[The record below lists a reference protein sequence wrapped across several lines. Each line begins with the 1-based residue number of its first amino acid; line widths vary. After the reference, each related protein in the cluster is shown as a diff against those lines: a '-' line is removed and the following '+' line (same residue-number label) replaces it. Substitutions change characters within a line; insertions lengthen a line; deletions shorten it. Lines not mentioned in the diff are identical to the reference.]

1 MCFKVHGTIDFDDIV
16 PYYNVILKRSGMGP
30 RSRDR
35 SEGETM
41 LKAKDIMTTEVIS
54 VSTATTVEEFA
65 RILVERRI
73 SGAPVIDDQGSL
85 IGIVTEN
92 DLIRKNKKFHI
103 PTIVRL
109 FDAYIMLES
118 KSRIEQEIKEMAA
131 VTVDDIYRKGV
142 VTIGEDTP
150 VDEIATIMSEKAVH
164 LIPVVEGK
172 KIKGIIG
179 KIDIIKGLSLGNV

>member
-1 MCFKVHGTIDFDDIV
+1 MVGNELPQNV
-16 PYYNVILKRSGMGP
+16 PAGR
-30 RSRDR
+30 R
-35 SEGETM
+35 TM
-41 LKAKDIMTTEVIS
+41 LQAKDIMTKDVIA
-54 VSTATTVEEFA
+54 VGTTTTVEELA
-65 RILVERRI
+65 RVLVERRI
-73 SGAPVIDDQGSL
+73 SGAPVIDSNNDL

-131 VTVDDIYRKGV
+131 VTVEDIYRKDV
-142 VTIGEDTP
+142 LTVSEDTP

-164 LIPVVEGK
+164 LIPVVEGRK
-172 KIKGIIG
+172 LKGIIG
-179 KIDIIKGLSLGNV
+179 KIDIIKGLSLGN